1 MKLIDEIIG
10 LLSSTDGSLTDALL
24 KTKVLLSSLGQDELN
39 AWVNNELNG
48 YSEDQEL
55 PSYRIVP
62 AQVLANLSGIG
73 FTADAHPLP
82 IAHLDKEQRENIET
96 ARMYQSLAVLEKFA
110 AESDGTLATPIPLEA
125 NHILGK
131 NLTRGTVIQRAW
143 SQIQTSSIV
152 QIVTEVRSRLLDFV
166 LKIQAKLPEDPSA
179 EEKHSIDTRSLFQ
192 NSMFG
197 DNATVI
203 IGDKNKTEI
212 VNLHLKGNLDALA
225 HELMKFNVADED
237 IETLKKAI
245 KADAGKINNE
255 KKEFG
260 PSVKLWMKNMLHKA
274 VEASWHIELS
284 MAATVLS
291 DALKHYYGWWQ

>member
-1 MKLIDEIIG
+1 MKLVEEIIE

-24 KTKVLLSSLGQDELN
+24 KTKVLLSSLGEEELN

-48 YSEDQEL
+48 FSEDQEL

-62 AQVLANLSGIG
+62 AVVLANLSGIG

-82 IAHLDKEQRENIET
+82 IAHLDKKYRENIET
-96 ARMYQSLAVLEKFA
+96 ARMYQSLAVLEKYA
-110 AESDGTLATPIPLEA
+110 AETDSILATPIPLEA

-131 NLTRGTVIQRAW
+131 NLSRGTVIQRAW

-166 LKIQAKLPEDPSA
+166 LKVQAELPEDPST
-179 EEKHSIDTRSLFQ
+179 EEKRSIDTRTLFQ

-212 VNLHLKGNLDALA
+212 VNLHLKGNLDALT
-225 HELMKFNVADED
+225 HELKKYDVSDED
-237 IETLKKAI
+237 IEKLKSAI
-245 KADAGKINNE
+245 EEDADKVNDN

-260 PSVKLWMKNMLHKA
+260 PSVKSWLQNMLHKA
-274 VEASWHIELS
+274 VEASWQIELG
-284 MAATVLS
+284 MAGTVLS
-291 DALKHYYGWWQ
+291 DALKHFYGWWQ

>member
-1 MKLIDEIIG
+1 MKLVEEIIE
-10 LLSSTDGSLTDALL
+10 LLSSTNGSLTDALL
-24 KTKVLLSSLGQDELN
+24 KTKVLLSSLGEEELN

-62 AQVLANLSGIG
+62 AAVLANLSGIG

-82 IAHLDKEQRENIET
+82 IAHLDKKQRENIET
-96 ARMYQSLAVLEKFA
+96 ARMYQSLAVLEKYA
-110 AESDGTLATPIPLEA
+110 AEADSTLATPIPLEA

-131 NLTRGTVIQRAW
+131 NLSRGTVIQRAW

-166 LKIQAKLPEDPSA
+166 LKIQAELPEDPSA
-179 EEKHSIDTRSLFQ
+179 EDKHSIDTRSLFQ
-192 NSMFG
+192 HSMFG

-212 VNLHLKGNLDALA
+212 FNLHLKGNLDALM
-225 HELMKFNVADED
+225 HELKKYEVSDED
-237 IETLKKAI
+237 IVQLKNAI
-245 KADAGKINNE
+245 EEDSGRVNDN

-260 PSVKLWMKNMLHKA
+260 PSVKSWLQNMLHKA
-274 VEASWHIELS
+274 VETSWKIELG
-284 MAATVLS
+284 MASTVLS
-291 DALKHYYGWWQ
+291 DALKHFYGWWQ